1 MGQFAVRNFWTQ
13 ELHDVAA
20 DKSTSDRCSVAISQS
35 KNWKKKKLMS
45 HAVPVLHSHKKSIL
59 LVSLFFF
66 LGLNNEGDAQNV
78 G

>member
-1 MGQFAVRNFWTQ
+1 MCQFAVRNFWTQ
-13 ELHDVAA
+13 ELHEVAA
-20 DKSTSDRCSVAISQS
+20 DKSTSDRCSVAISV
-35 KNWKKKKLMS
+35 KELKGKKLMS